1 MAYVGVS
8 PVGTFGTGQKD
19 RFSGNNSTTAFT
31 MSRSVG
37 DTTDIDVFVDNV
49 RQEPTEAY
57 TVSGTTLSFT
67 GTPATG
73 SNNIYVVHKA
83 ASVNVNPVSGRDT
96 DEIGNL
102 QITSSLSGEDISGTL
117 NRPIGLNGTDGSS
130 TNAGDRIVLDGTD
143 SGSTNENDSLL
154 YEEATDDVGLT
165 TGTAVD
171 TFTFDND
178 TVVKGSTK
186 IDGASRASA
195 TGAIKQDSNGQDLDG
210 GIILL
215 DGTDSSSS
223 NANESLLY
231 EEGTDDGAMALS
243 GVTRL
248 SNLESV
254 ERGVSAKTEIVN
266 GGSSKIL
273 DFDTNHNFIINLNA
287 NITLGQPVT
296 GQVGQ
301 TGFIVFKQDATGSR
315 TLTLN
320 SAFKNPGGTAPTLS
334 TAAGSVDTLGYM
346 IVAPNEILLSTAQLA
361 FA

>member
-1 MAYVGVS
+1 MPYVGVAA
-8 PVGTFGTGQKD
+8 VGSFGTGAKD

-31 MSRSVG
+31 LSRSVG
-37 DTTDIDVFVDNV
+37 NVNDIAVFVDKV

-83 ASVNVNPVSGRDT
+83 NSLSVTPPSGRD
-96 DEIGNL
+96 DDIANL
-102 QITSSLSGEDISGTL
+102 QVTTSLSGENISGTL
-117 NRPIGLNGTDGSS
+117 NTPFGLNATDGSATDAGDRIILNGTD
-130 TNAGDRIVLDGTD
+130 N
-143 SGSTNENDSLL
+143 GSTNENDSLL
-154 YEEATDDVGLT
+154 YEEATDDPQLIY
-165 TGTAVD
+165 GTAVD
-171 TFTFDND
+171 TFTFDGN
-178 TVVKGSTK
+178 TK
-186 IDGASRASA
+186 VEGTMRASS
-195 TGAIKQDSNGQDLDG
+195 TGAFEQNSNGQDSEG

-215 DGTDSSSS
+215 DASASGVDAGS
-223 NANESLLY
+223 ALVF
-231 EEGTDDGAMALS
+231 EEGTDDGATALLN
-243 GVTRL
+243 VTRL

>member
-1 MAYVGVS
+1 MPYVGA
-8 PVGTFGTGQKD
+8 PVLGTFGTGTKD
-19 RFSGNNSTTAFT
+19 RFSGNNSSTSFT

-37 DTTDIDVFVDNV
+37 NANDIDVFVENV
-49 RQEPTEAY
+49 RQEPSIAY

-83 ASVNVNPVSGRDT
+83 ASVNVVPPSGRST
-96 DEIGNL
+96 DNVADL
-102 QITSSLSGEDISGTL
+102 QVTSSLSGEDISGTL
-117 NRPIGLNGTDGSS
+117 NRPIGLNATDGSA
-130 TNAGDRIVLDGTD
+130 TDAGDRIILNGTD
-143 SGSTNENDSLL
+143 NGSSNADDSLL
-154 YEEATDDVGLT
+154 YEEATDDVGLV

-171 TFTFDND
+171 TFTFDGNAKVEG
-178 TVVKGSTK
+178 TM
-186 IDGASRASA
+186 RASA
-195 TGAIKQDSNGQDLDG
+195 TGAIKVEGNTDDGILILDASASG
-210 GIILL
+210 VDVGSAIVF
-215 DGTDSSSS
+215 
-223 NANESLLY
+223 

-254 ERGVSAKTEIVN
+254 ERGVTAKTEISD

-273 DFDTNHNFIINLNA
+273 DFDTNQNFIINMNA
-287 NITLGQPVT
+287 NLTLGQPVT

-320 SAFKNPGGTAPTLS
+320 SAFKNPAGTAPTLTT
-334 TAAGSVDTLGYM
+334 TANGIDVVGY
-346 IVAPNEILLSTAQLA
+346 IISSPNEILLSTAQLA

>member
-31 MSRSVG
+31 LSRSVG
-37 DTTDIDVFVDNV
+37 NVNDIAVFVDNV

-83 ASVNVNPVSGRDT
+83 NSLSVTPPSGRD
-96 DEIGNL
+96 DDIANL
-102 QITSSLSGEDISGTL
+102 QVTTSLSGENISGTL
-117 NRPIGLNGTDGSS
+117 NTPFGLNATDGSATDAGDRIILNGTD
-130 TNAGDRIVLDGTD
+130 N
-143 SGSTNENDSLL
+143 GSTNENDSLL
-154 YEEATDDVGLT
+154 YEEATDDPQLID
-165 TGTAVD
+165 GTAVD
-171 TFTFDND
+171 TFTFDGN
-178 TVVKGSTK
+178 TK
-186 IDGASRASA
+186 VEGTMRASS
-195 TGAIKQDSNGQDLDG
+195 TGAFEQNSNGQDSEG

-215 DGTDSSSS
+215 DASASGVDAGS
-223 NANESLLY
+223 ALVF
-231 EEGTDDGAMALS
+231 EEGTDDGSTALLN
-243 GVTRL
+243 VTRL

-254 ERGVSAKTEIVN
+254 ERGVTAKTEISDS
-266 GGSSKIL
+266 GRSKIL
-273 DFDTNHNFIINLNA
+273 DFNTNHNFIINMNGNL
-287 NITLGQPVT
+287 TLGQPVT

-320 SAFKNPGGTAPTLS
+320 GAFKNPGGTAPTLS
-334 TAAGSVDTLGYM
+334 TAANSVDTLGYM
-346 IVAPNEILLSTAQLA
+346 IIAPNEILLSTAQLA

>member
-1 MAYVGVS
+1 MPYVGVAA
-8 PVGTFGTGQKD
+8 VGSFGTGAKD

-31 MSRSVG
+31 LSRSVG
-37 DTTDIDVFVDNV
+37 NVNDIAVFVDNV

-83 ASVNVNPVSGRDT
+83 NSLSVTPPSGRD
-96 DEIGNL
+96 DDIANL
-102 QITSSLSGEDISGTL
+102 QVTTSLSGENISGTL
-117 NRPIGLNGTDGSS
+117 NTPFGLNATDGSATDAGDRIILNGTD
-130 TNAGDRIVLDGTD
+130 N
-143 SGSTNENDSLL
+143 GSTNENDSLL
-154 YEEATDDVGLT
+154 YEEATDDPQLID
-165 TGTAVD
+165 GTAVD
-171 TFTFDND
+171 TFTFDGN
-178 TVVKGSTK
+178 TK
-186 IDGASRASA
+186 VEGTMRASS
-195 TGAIKQDSNGQDLDG
+195 TGAFEQNSNGQDTEG

-215 DGTDSSSS
+215 DASASGVDAGS
-223 NANESLLY
+223 ALVF
-231 EEGTDDGAMALS
+231 EEGTDDGSAALLN
-243 GVTRL
+243 VTRL
-248 SNLESV
+248 SNLDSV

-346 IVAPNEILLSTAQLA
+346 IIAPNEILLSTAQLA

>member
-1 MAYVGVS
+1 MPYVGA
-8 PVGTFGTGQKD
+8 PVLGTFGTGTKD
-19 RFSGNNSTTAFT
+19 RFSGNNSSTSFT

-37 DTTDIDVFVDNV
+37 NANDIDVFVENV
-49 RQEPTEAY
+49 RQEPSIAY

-83 ASVNVNPVSGRDT
+83 ASVNVVPPSGRST
-96 DEIGNL
+96 DNVADL
-102 QITSSLSGEDISGTL
+102 QVTSSLSGEDISGTL
-117 NRPIGLNGTDGSS
+117 NRPIGLNATDGSA
-130 TNAGDRIVLDGTD
+130 TDAGDRIILNGTD
-143 SGSTNENDSLL
+143 NGSSNADDSLL
-154 YEEATDDVGLT
+154 YEEATDDVGLV

-171 TFTFDND
+171 TFTFDGNAKVEG
-178 TVVKGSTK
+178 TM
-186 IDGASRASA
+186 RASA
-195 TGAIKQDSNGQDLDG
+195 TGAIKVEGNTDDGILILDASASG
-210 GIILL
+210 VDVGSAIVF
-215 DGTDSSSS
+215 
-223 NANESLLY
+223 

-254 ERGVSAKTEIVN
+254 ERGITAKTEISD

-273 DFDTNHNFIINLNA
+273 DFNANQNFIINMNA
-287 NITLGQPVT
+287 SLTLGQPVT

-301 TGFIVFKQDATGSR
+301 TGFIVFKQDASGSR

-320 SAFKNPGGTAPTLS
+320 SAFKNPGGTAPTLTT
-334 TAAGSVDTLGYM
+334 TANGIDVVGY
-346 IVAPNEILLSTAQLA
+346 IISSPNEILLSTAQLA

>member
-1 MAYVGVS
+1 MPYLGTAAQ
-8 PVGTFGTGQKD
+8 GTFGTGTKD
-19 RFSGNNSTTAFT
+19 RFSGDNSNTSFT

-37 DTTDIDVFVDNV
+37 NANDIDVFVENV
-49 RQEPTEAY
+49 RQEPSIAY

-83 ASVNVNPVSGRDT
+83 ASVNVVPPSGRST
-96 DEIGNL
+96 DNVADL
-102 QITSSLSGEDISGTL
+102 QVTSSLSGEDISGTL
-117 NRPIGLNGTDGSS
+117 NRPIGLNATDGSA
-130 TNAGDRIVLDGTD
+130 TDAGDRIILNGTD
-143 SGSTNENDSLL
+143 NGSSNENDSLL
-154 YEEATDDVGLT
+154 YEEATDDVGLV

-171 TFTFDND
+171 TFTFDGNAKVEG
-178 TVVKGSTK
+178 TM
-186 IDGASRASA
+186 RASA
-195 TGAIKQDSNGQDLDG
+195 TGAITVEGNTDDGILILDASASG
-210 GIILL
+210 VDVGSAIVF
-215 DGTDSSSS
+215 
-223 NANESLLY
+223 

-254 ERGVSAKTEIVN
+254 ERGVTAKTEISDS
-266 GGSSKIL
+266 GTSKIL
-273 DFDTNHNFIINLNA
+273 DFDTNHNFIINMNGNL
-287 NITLGQPVT
+287 TLGQPVT

-334 TAAGSVDTLGYM
+334 TAANSVDTLGYM
-346 IVAPNEILLSTAQLA
+346 IIAPNEILLSTAQLA

>member
-1 MAYVGVS
+1 MPYLGTAAQ
-8 PVGTFGTGQKD
+8 GTFGTGTKD
-19 RFSGNNSTTAFT
+19 RFSGDNSNTSFT

-37 DTTDIDVFVDNV
+37 NANDIDVFVENV
-49 RQEPTEAY
+49 RQEPSIAY

-83 ASVNVNPVSGRDT
+83 ASVNVVPPSGRST
-96 DEIGNL
+96 DNVADL
-102 QITSSLSGEDISGTL
+102 QVTSTLSGELISGTL
-117 NRPIGLNGTDGSS
+117 NRPVGINATDGSATDAGDRIILNGTDNGSS
-130 TNAGDRIVLDGTD
+130 NAD
-143 SGSTNENDSLL
+143 DSLL
-154 YEEATDDVGLT
+154 YEEATDDVGLV

-171 TFTFDND
+171 TFTFDGNAKVEG
-178 TVVKGSTK
+178 TM
-186 IDGASRASA
+186 RASA
-195 TGAIKQDSNGQDLDG
+195 TGAIKVEGNTDDG
-210 GIILL
+210 ILIL
-215 DGTDSSSS
+215 NQSASGVDVGS
-223 NANESLLY
+223 AIVF
-231 EEGTDDGAMALS
+231 EEGTDDGSMALS

-254 ERGVSAKTEIVN
+254 ERGVTAKTEISD

-273 DFDTNHNFIINLNA
+273 DFDTNQNFIINMNA
-287 NITLGQPVT
+287 SLTLGQPVT

-301 TGFIVFKQDATGSR
+301 TGFIVFKQDASGSR

-334 TAAGSVDTLGYM
+334 TAANSVDTVGYM
-346 IVAPNEILLSTAQLA
+346 IIAPNEILLSTALLA

>member
-1 MAYVGVS
+1 MAYIGTS
-8 PVGTFGTGQKD
+8 PVGTFGTGAKD

-31 MSRSVG
+31 LSRSVG
-37 DTTDIDVFVDNV
+37 NVNDIAVFVDNV

-83 ASVNVNPVSGRDT
+83 NSLSVTPPSGRD
-96 DEIGNL
+96 DDIANL
-102 QITSSLSGEDISGTL
+102 QVTTSLSGENISGTL
-117 NRPIGLNGTDGSS
+117 NTPFGLNATDGSATDAGDRIILNGTD
-130 TNAGDRIVLDGTD
+130 N
-143 SGSTNENDSLL
+143 GSTNENDSLL
-154 YEEATDDVGLT
+154 YEEATDDPQLID
-165 TGTAVD
+165 GTAVD
-171 TFTFDND
+171 TFTFDGN
-178 TVVKGSTK
+178 TK
-186 IDGASRASA
+186 VEGTMRASS
-195 TGAIKQDSNGQDLDG
+195 TGAFEQNSNGQDSEG

-215 DGTDSSSS
+215 DASASGVDAGS
-223 NANESLLY
+223 ALVF
-231 EEGTDDGAMALS
+231 EEGTDDGSTALLN
-243 GVTRL
+243 VTRL

-254 ERGVSAKTEIVN
+254 ERGVAAKTEISD

-273 DFDTNHNFIINLNA
+273 DFNTNHNFIINLNA

-334 TAAGSVDTLGYM
+334 TAANSVDTLGYM
-346 IVAPNEILLSTAQLA
+346 IIAPNEILLSTAQLA

>member
-1 MAYVGVS
+1 MPYLGTAAQ
-8 PVGTFGTGQKD
+8 GTFGTGTKD
-19 RFSGNNSTTAFT
+19 RFSGNNSSTSFT

-37 DTTDIDVFVDNV
+37 NANDIDVFVENV
-49 RQEPTEAY
+49 RQEPSIAY

-83 ASVNVNPVSGRDT
+83 ASVNVVPPSGRST
-96 DEIGNL
+96 DNVADL
-102 QITSSLSGEDISGTL
+102 QVTSSLSGENISGTL
-117 NRPIGLNGTDGSS
+117 NRPIGLNATDGSA
-130 TNAGDRIVLDGTD
+130 TDAGDRIILNGTD
-143 SGSTNENDSLL
+143 NGSSNADDSLL
-154 YEEATDDVGLT
+154 YEEATDDVGLV

-171 TFTFDND
+171 TFTFDGNAKVEG
-178 TVVKGSTK
+178 TM
-186 IDGASRASA
+186 RASA
-195 TGAIKQDSNGQDLDG
+195 TGAIKVEGNTDDGILILDASASG
-210 GIILL
+210 VDVGSAIVF
-215 DGTDSSSS
+215 
-223 NANESLLY
+223 

-254 ERGVSAKTEIVN
+254 ERGVTAKTEISD

-273 DFDTNHNFIINLNA
+273 DFNANQNFIINMNA
-287 NITLGQPVT
+287 SLTLGQPVT

-301 TGFIVFKQDATGSR
+301 TGFIVFKQDASGSR

-320 SAFKNPGGTAPTLS
+320 SAFKNPGGTAPTLTT
-334 TAAGSVDTLGYM
+334 TANGIDVIGY
-346 IVAPNEILLSTAQLA
+346 IISSPNEILLSTAQLA

>member
-1 MAYVGVS
+1 MPYVGA
-8 PVGTFGTGQKD
+8 PVLGTFGTGTKD
-19 RFSGNNSTTAFT
+19 RFSGNNSSTSFT

-37 DTTDIDVFVDNV
+37 NANDIDVFVENV
-49 RQEPTEAY
+49 RQEPSIAY

-83 ASVNVNPVSGRDT
+83 ASVNVVPPSGRST
-96 DEIGNL
+96 DNVADL
-102 QITSSLSGEDISGTL
+102 QVTSSLSGEDISGTL
-117 NRPIGLNGTDGSS
+117 NRPIGLNATDGSA
-130 TNAGDRIVLDGTD
+130 TDAGDRIILNGTD
-143 SGSTNENDSLL
+143 NGSSNADDSLL
-154 YEEATDDVGLT
+154 YEEATDDVGLV

-171 TFTFDND
+171 TFTFDGN
-178 TVVKGSTK
+178 TK
-186 IDGASRASA
+186 VEGTMRASA
-195 TGAIKQDSNGQDLDG
+195 TGAIKVEGNTDDGILILDASASG
-210 GIILL
+210 VDVGSAIVF
-215 DGTDSSSS
+215 
-223 NANESLLY
+223 

-254 ERGVSAKTEIVN
+254 ERGVTAKTEISD

-273 DFDTNHNFIINLNA
+273 DFNANQNFIINMNA
-287 NITLGQPVT
+287 SLTLGQPVT

-301 TGFIVFKQDATGSR
+301 TGFIVFKQDASGSR

-320 SAFKNPGGTAPTLS
+320 SAFKNPGGTAPTLTT
-334 TAAGSVDTLGYM
+334 TANGIDVIGY
-346 IVAPNEILLSTAQLA
+346 IISSPNEILLSTAQLA

>member
-1 MAYVGVS
+1 MPYIGTSAQ
-8 PVGTFGTGQKD
+8 GTFGTGTKD
-19 RFSGNNSTTAFT
+19 RFSGNNSSTSFT

-37 DTTDIDVFVDNV
+37 NANDIDVFVENV
-49 RQEPTEAY
+49 RQEPSIAY

-83 ASVNVNPVSGRDT
+83 ASVNVVPPSGRST
-96 DEIGNL
+96 DNVADL
-102 QITSSLSGEDISGTL
+102 QVTSSLSGEDISGTL
-117 NRPIGLNGTDGSS
+117 NRPIGLNATDGSA
-130 TNAGDRIVLDGTD
+130 TDAGDRIILNGTD
-143 SGSTNENDSLL
+143 NGSSNADDSLL
-154 YEEATDDVGLT
+154 YEEATDDVGLV

-171 TFTFDND
+171 TFTFDGN
-178 TVVKGSTK
+178 TK
-186 IDGASRASA
+186 VEGTMRASS
-195 TGAIKQDSNGQDLDG
+195 TGAIKVEGNTDDGILILDASASG
-210 GIILL
+210 VDVGSAIVF
-215 DGTDSSSS
+215 
-223 NANESLLY
+223 

-254 ERGVSAKTEIVN
+254 ERGVTAKTEISD

-273 DFDTNHNFIINLNA
+273 DFNANQNFIINMNA
-287 NITLGQPVT
+287 SLTLGQPVT

-301 TGFIVFKQDATGSR
+301 TGFIVFKQDASGSR

-320 SAFKNPGGTAPTLS
+320 SAFKNPGGTAPTLTT
-334 TAAGSVDTLGYM
+334 TANGIDVIGY
-346 IVAPNEILLSTAQLA
+346 IISSPNEILLSTAQLA

>member
-1 MAYVGVS
+1 MPYVGA
-8 PVGTFGTGQKD
+8 PVLGTFGTGTKD
-19 RFSGNNSTTAFT
+19 RFSGNNSSTAFT

-37 DTTDIDVFVDNV
+37 NANDIDVFVENV
-49 RQEPTEAY
+49 RQEPSIAY
-57 TVSGTTLSFT
+57 TVSGSTLSFT

-83 ASVNVNPVSGRDT
+83 ASVNVVPPSGRST
-96 DEIGNL
+96 DNVADL
-102 QITSSLSGEDISGTL
+102 QVTSSLSGEDISGTL
-117 NRPIGLNGTDGSS
+117 NRPIGLNATDGSA
-130 TNAGDRIVLDGTD
+130 TDAGDRIILNGTD
-143 SGSTNENDSLL
+143 NGSSNADDSLL
-154 YEEATDDVGLT
+154 YEEATDDVGLV

-171 TFTFDND
+171 TFTFDGNAKVEG
-178 TVVKGSTK
+178 TM
-186 IDGASRASA
+186 RASA
-195 TGAIKQDSNGQDLDG
+195 TGAIKVEGNTDDGILILDASASG
-210 GIILL
+210 VDVGSAIVF
-215 DGTDSSSS
+215 
-223 NANESLLY
+223 

-254 ERGVSAKTEIVN
+254 ERGVTAKTEISD

-273 DFDTNHNFIINLNA
+273 DFDTNQNFIINMNA
-287 NITLGQPVT
+287 SLTLGQPVT

-320 SAFKNPGGTAPTLS
+320 SAFKNPAGTAPTLTT
-334 TAAGSVDTLGYM
+334 TANGIDVVGY
-346 IVAPNEILLSTAQLA
+346 IISAPNEILLSTAQLA

>member
-1 MAYVGVS
+1 MPYVGA
-8 PVGTFGTGQKD
+8 PVLGTFGTGTKD
-19 RFSGNNSTTAFT
+19 RFSGNNSSTSFT

-37 DTTDIDVFVDNV
+37 NANDIDVFVENV
-49 RQEPTEAY
+49 RQEPSIAY

-83 ASVNVNPVSGRDT
+83 ASVNVVPPSGRST
-96 DEIGNL
+96 DNVADL
-102 QITSSLSGEDISGTL
+102 QVTSSLSGEDISGTL
-117 NRPIGLNGTDGSS
+117 NRPIGLNATDGSA
-130 TNAGDRIVLDGTD
+130 TDAGDRIILNGTD
-143 SGSTNENDSLL
+143 NGSSNADDSLL
-154 YEEATDDVGLT
+154 YEEATDDVGLV

-171 TFTFDND
+171 TFTFDGNAKVEG
-178 TVVKGSTK
+178 TM
-186 IDGASRASA
+186 RASA
-195 TGAIKQDSNGQDLDG
+195 TGAIKVEGNTDDGILILDASASG
-210 GIILL
+210 VDVGSAIVF
-215 DGTDSSSS
+215 
-223 NANESLLY
+223 

-254 ERGVSAKTEIVN
+254 ERGVTAKTEISD

-273 DFDTNHNFIINLNA
+273 DFNTNQNFIINMNA
-287 NITLGQPVT
+287 NLTLGQPVT

-320 SAFKNPGGTAPTLS
+320 SAFKNPAGTAPTLTT
-334 TAAGSVDTLGYM
+334 TANGIDVVGY
-346 IVAPNEILLSTAQLA
+346 IISSPNEILLSTAQLA

>member
-1 MAYVGVS
+1 MPYVGA
-8 PVGTFGTGQKD
+8 PVLGTFGTGTKD
-19 RFSGNNSTTAFT
+19 RFSGNNSSTSFT
-31 MSRSVG
+31 MSRSVSNAN
-37 DTTDIDVFVDNV
+37 DIDVFVENV
-49 RQEPTEAY
+49 RQEPSIAY

-83 ASVNVNPVSGRDT
+83 NSVSVTPPSGRST
-96 DEIGNL
+96 DNVADL
-102 QITSSLSGEDISGTL
+102 QVTSTLSGELISGTL
-117 NRPIGLNGTDGSS
+117 NRPVGINATDGSATDAGDRIILNGTDNGSS
-130 TNAGDRIVLDGTD
+130 NAD
-143 SGSTNENDSLL
+143 DSLL
-154 YEEATDDVGLT
+154 YEEATDDVGLV

-171 TFTFDND
+171 TFTFDGNAKVEG
-178 TVVKGSTK
+178 TM
-186 IDGASRASA
+186 RASS
-195 TGAIKQDSNGQDLDG
+195 TGAIKVEGNTDDGILILDASASG
-210 GIILL
+210 VDVGSAIVF
-215 DGTDSSSS
+215 
-223 NANESLLY
+223 

-254 ERGVSAKTEIVN
+254 ERGVTAKTEISD

-273 DFDTNHNFIINLNA
+273 DFNANQNFIINMNA
-287 NITLGQPVT
+287 SLTLGQPVT

-320 SAFKNPGGTAPTLS
+320 SAFKNPAGTAPTLTT
-334 TAAGSVDTLGYM
+334 TANGIDVVGY
-346 IVAPNEILLSTAQLA
+346 IISSPNEILLSTAQLA

>member
-1 MAYVGVS
+1 MAYLGTAAQ
-8 PVGTFGTGQKD
+8 GTFGTGTKD
-19 RFSGNNSTTAFT
+19 RFSGNNSSTSFT
-31 MSRSVG
+31 MSRSVSNAN
-37 DTTDIDVFVDNV
+37 DIDVFVENV
-49 RQEPTEAY
+49 RQEPSIAY

-83 ASVNVNPVSGRDT
+83 NSVSVTPPSGRSNDNVA
-96 DEIGNL
+96 DL
-102 QITSSLSGEDISGTL
+102 QVTSSLSGEDISGTL
-117 NRPIGLNGTDGSS
+117 NRPIGLNATDGSA
-130 TNAGDRIVLDGTD
+130 TDAGDRIILNGTD
-143 SGSTNENDSLL
+143 NGSSNADDSLL
-154 YEEATDDVGLT
+154 YEEATDDVGLV

-171 TFTFDND
+171 TFTFDGNAKVEG
-178 TVVKGSTK
+178 TM
-186 IDGASRASA
+186 RASS
-195 TGAIKQDSNGQDLDG
+195 TGAIKVEGNTDDGILILDASASG
-210 GIILL
+210 VDVGSAIVF
-215 DGTDSSSS
+215 
-223 NANESLLY
+223 

-254 ERGVSAKTEIVN
+254 ERGVTAKTEISD

-273 DFDTNHNFIINLNA
+273 DFDTNQNFIINMNA
-287 NITLGQPVT
+287 NLTLGQPVT

-320 SAFKNPGGTAPTLS
+320 SAFKNPAGTAPTLTT
-334 TAAGSVDTLGYM
+334 TANGIDVVGY
-346 IVAPNEILLSTAQLA
+346 IISAPNEILLSTAQLA

>member
-1 MAYVGVS
+1 
-8 PVGTFGTGQKD
+8 
-19 RFSGNNSTTAFT
+19 

-37 DTTDIDVFVDNV
+37 NANDIDVFVENV
-49 RQEPTEAY
+49 RQEPSIAY

-83 ASVNVNPVSGRDT
+83 ASVNVVPPSGRST
-96 DEIGNL
+96 DNVADL
-102 QITSSLSGEDISGTL
+102 QVTSSLSGENISGTL
-117 NRPIGLNGTDGSS
+117 NRPIGLNATDGSA
-130 TNAGDRIVLDGTD
+130 TDAGDRIILNGTD
-143 SGSTNENDSLL
+143 NGSSNADDSLL
-154 YEEATDDVGLT
+154 YEEATDDVGLV

-171 TFTFDND
+171 TFTFDGNAKVEG
-178 TVVKGSTK
+178 TM
-186 IDGASRASA
+186 RASS
-195 TGAIKQDSNGQDLDG
+195 TGAITVEGNTDDGILILDASASG
-210 GIILL
+210 VDVGSAIVF
-215 DGTDSSSS
+215 
-223 NANESLLY
+223 

-254 ERGVSAKTEIVN
+254 ERGVTAKTEISD

-273 DFDTNHNFIINLNA
+273 DFNANQNFIINMNA
-287 NITLGQPVT
+287 SLTLGQPVT

-301 TGFIVFKQDATGSR
+301 TGFIVFKQDASGSR

-320 SAFKNPGGTAPTLS
+320 SAFKNPGGTAPTLTT
-334 TAAGSVDTLGYM
+334 TANGIDVIGY
-346 IVAPNEILLSTAQLA
+346 IISSPNEILLSTAQLA

>member
-1 MAYVGVS
+1 MPYVGA
-8 PVGTFGTGQKD
+8 PVLGTFGTGTKD
-19 RFSGNNSTTAFT
+19 RFSGNNSSTSFT

-37 DTTDIDVFVDNV
+37 NANDIDVFVENV
-49 RQEPTEAY
+49 RQEPSIAY

-83 ASVNVNPVSGRDT
+83 ASVNVVPPSGRST
-96 DEIGNL
+96 DNVADL
-102 QITSSLSGEDISGTL
+102 QVTSSLSGEDISGTL
-117 NRPIGLNGTDGSS
+117 NRPIGLNATDGSA
-130 TNAGDRIVLDGTD
+130 TDAGDRIILNGTD
-143 SGSTNENDSLL
+143 NGSSNADDSLL
-154 YEEATDDVGLT
+154 YEEATDDVGLV

-171 TFTFDND
+171 TFTFDGNAKVEG
-178 TVVKGSTK
+178 TM
-186 IDGASRASA
+186 RASS
-195 TGAIKQDSNGQDLDG
+195 TGAITVEGNTDDGILILDASASG
-210 GIILL
+210 VDVGSAIVF
-215 DGTDSSSS
+215 
-223 NANESLLY
+223 

-254 ERGVSAKTEIVN
+254 ERGVTAKTEISD

-273 DFDTNHNFIINLNA
+273 DFNANQNFIINMNA
-287 NITLGQPVT
+287 SLTLGQPVT

-301 TGFIVFKQDATGSR
+301 TGFIVFKQDASGSR

-320 SAFKNPGGTAPTLS
+320 SAFKNPGGTAPTLTT
-334 TAAGSVDTLGYM
+334 TANGIDVIGY
-346 IVAPNEILLSTAQLA
+346 IISSPNEILLSTAQLA

>member
-1 MAYVGVS
+1 MPYI
-8 PVGTFGTGQKD
+8 GTAAQGSFGTGTKD
-19 RFSGNNSTTAFT
+19 RFSGNNSSTAFT

-37 DTTDIDVFVDNV
+37 NANDIDVFVENV
-49 RQEPTEAY
+49 RQEPSIAY
-57 TVSGTTLSFT
+57 TVSGSTLSFT

-83 ASVNVNPVSGRDT
+83 ASVNVVPPSGRST
-96 DEIGNL
+96 DNVADL
-102 QITSSLSGEDISGTL
+102 QVTSSLSGEDISGTL
-117 NRPIGLNGTDGSS
+117 NRPIGLNATDGSA
-130 TNAGDRIVLDGTD
+130 TDAGDRIILNGTD
-143 SGSTNENDSLL
+143 NGSSNADDSLL
-154 YEEATDDVGLT
+154 YEEATDDVGLV

-171 TFTFDND
+171 TFTFDGNAKVEG
-178 TVVKGSTK
+178 TM
-186 IDGASRASA
+186 RASA
-195 TGAIKQDSNGQDLDG
+195 TGAIKVEGNTDDGILILDASASG
-210 GIILL
+210 VDVGSAIVF
-215 DGTDSSSS
+215 
-223 NANESLLY
+223 

-254 ERGVSAKTEIVN
+254 ERGVTAKTEISD

-273 DFDTNHNFIINLNA
+273 DFDTNQNFIINMNA
-287 NITLGQPVT
+287 NLTLGQPVT

-320 SAFKNPGGTAPTLS
+320 SAFKNPAGTAPTLTT
-334 TAAGSVDTLGYM
+334 TANGIDVVGY
-346 IVAPNEILLSTAQLA
+346 IISSPNEILLSTAQLA

>member
-1 MAYVGVS
+1 MPYVGA
-8 PVGTFGTGQKD
+8 PVLGTFGTGTKD
-19 RFSGNNSTTAFT
+19 RFSGNNSSTAFT

-37 DTTDIDVFVDNV
+37 NANDIDVFVENV
-49 RQEPTEAY
+49 RQEPSIAY

-83 ASVNVNPVSGRDT
+83 ASVNVVPPSGRST
-96 DEIGNL
+96 DNVADL
-102 QITSSLSGEDISGTL
+102 QVTSSLSGEDISGTL
-117 NRPIGLNGTDGSS
+117 NRPIGLNATDGSA
-130 TNAGDRIVLDGTD
+130 TDAGDRIILNGTD
-143 SGSTNENDSLL
+143 NGSSNADDSLL
-154 YEEATDDVGLT
+154 YEEATDDVGLV

-171 TFTFDND
+171 TFIFDGN
-178 TVVKGSTK
+178 TK
-186 IDGASRASA
+186 VEGTMRASA
-195 TGAIKQDSNGQDLDG
+195 TGAIKVEGNTDDGILILDASASG
-210 GIILL
+210 VDVGSAIVF
-215 DGTDSSSS
+215 
-223 NANESLLY
+223 

-254 ERGVSAKTEIVN
+254 ERGVTAKTEISD

-273 DFDTNHNFIINLNA
+273 DFNANQNFIINMNA
-287 NITLGQPVT
+287 SLTLGQPVT

-301 TGFIVFKQDATGSR
+301 TGFIVFKQDASGSR

-334 TAAGSVDTLGYM
+334 TAANSVDTVGYM
-346 IVAPNEILLSTAQLA
+346 IIAPNEILLSTALLA

>member
-1 MAYVGVS
+1 MPYVGA
-8 PVGTFGTGQKD
+8 PVLGTFGTGTKD
-19 RFSGNNSTTAFT
+19 RFSGNNSSTSFT

-37 DTTDIDVFVDNV
+37 NANDIDVFVENV
-49 RQEPTEAY
+49 RQEPSIAY

-83 ASVNVNPVSGRDT
+83 ASVNVVPPSGRST
-96 DEIGNL
+96 DNVADL
-102 QITSSLSGEDISGTL
+102 QVTSSLSGEDISGTL
-117 NRPIGLNGTDGSS
+117 NRPIGLNATDGSA
-130 TNAGDRIVLDGTD
+130 TDAGDRIILNGTD
-143 SGSTNENDSLL
+143 NGSSNADDSLL
-154 YEEATDDVGLT
+154 YEEATDDVGLV

-171 TFTFDND
+171 TFTFDGNAKVEG
-178 TVVKGSTK
+178 TM
-186 IDGASRASA
+186 RASA
-195 TGAIKQDSNGQDLDG
+195 TGAIKVEGNTDDGILILDASASG
-210 GIILL
+210 VDVGSAIVF
-215 DGTDSSSS
+215 
-223 NANESLLY
+223 

-248 SNLESV
+248 LNLESV
-254 ERGVSAKTEIVN
+254 ERGVSAKTEISD

-273 DFDTNHNFIINLNA
+273 DFDTNQNFIINMNA
-287 NITLGQPVT
+287 NLTLGQPVT

-320 SAFKNPGGTAPTLS
+320 SAFKNPAGTAPTLTT
-334 TAAGSVDTLGYM
+334 TANGIDVIGY
-346 IVAPNEILLSTAQLA
+346 IISSPNEILLSTAQLA

>member
-1 MAYVGVS
+1 MPYVGA
-8 PVGTFGTGQKD
+8 PVLGTFGTGTKD
-19 RFSGNNSTTAFT
+19 RFSGNNSSTSFT
-31 MSRSVG
+31 MSRSVSNAN
-37 DTTDIDVFVDNV
+37 DIDVFVENV
-49 RQEPTEAY
+49 RQEPSIAY

-83 ASVNVNPVSGRDT
+83 ASVNVVPPSGRST
-96 DEIGNL
+96 DNVADL
-102 QITSSLSGEDISGTL
+102 QVTSSLSGEDISGTL
-117 NRPIGLNGTDGSS
+117 NRPIGLNATDGSA
-130 TNAGDRIVLDGTD
+130 TDAGDRIILNGTD
-143 SGSTNENDSLL
+143 NGSSNADDSLL
-154 YEEATDDVGLT
+154 YEEATDDVGLV

-171 TFTFDND
+171 TFTFDGNAKVEG
-178 TVVKGSTK
+178 TM
-186 IDGASRASA
+186 RASA
-195 TGAIKQDSNGQDLDG
+195 TGAIKVEGNTDDGILILDASASG
-210 GIILL
+210 VDVGSAIVF
-215 DGTDSSSS
+215 
-223 NANESLLY
+223 

-254 ERGVSAKTEIVN
+254 ERGVTAKTEISD

-273 DFDTNHNFIINLNA
+273 DFDTNQNFIINMNA
-287 NITLGQPVT
+287 NLTLGQPVT

-320 SAFKNPGGTAPTLS
+320 SAFKNPAGTAPTLTT
-334 TAAGSVDTLGYM
+334 TANGIDVVGY
-346 IVAPNEILLSTAQLA
+346 IISSPNEILLSTAQLA

>member
-1 MAYVGVS
+1 MPYLGTAAQ
-8 PVGTFGTGQKD
+8 GTFGTGTKD
-19 RFSGNNSTTAFT
+19 RFSGDNSNTSFT

-37 DTTDIDVFVDNV
+37 NANDIDVFVENV
-49 RQEPTEAY
+49 RQEPSIAY

-83 ASVNVNPVSGRDT
+83 ASVNVVPPSGRST
-96 DEIGNL
+96 DNVADL
-102 QITSSLSGEDISGTL
+102 QVTSSLSGENISGTL
-117 NRPIGLNGTDGSS
+117 NRPIGLNATDGSA
-130 TNAGDRIVLDGTD
+130 TDAGDRIILNGTD
-143 SGSTNENDSLL
+143 NGSSNADDSLL
-154 YEEATDDVGLT
+154 YEEATDDVGLV

-171 TFTFDND
+171 TFTFDGNAKVEG
-178 TVVKGSTK
+178 TM
-186 IDGASRASA
+186 RASA
-195 TGAIKQDSNGQDLDG
+195 TGAITVEGNTDDGILILDASASG
-210 GIILL
+210 VDVGSAIVF
-215 DGTDSSSS
+215 
-223 NANESLLY
+223 

-254 ERGVSAKTEIVN
+254 ERGVTAKTEISD

-273 DFDTNHNFIINLNA
+273 DFNANQNFIINMNA
-287 NITLGQPVT
+287 SLTLGQPVT

-301 TGFIVFKQDATGSR
+301 TGFIVFKQDASGSR

-320 SAFKNPGGTAPTLS
+320 SAFKNPGGTAPTLTT
-334 TAAGSVDTLGYM
+334 TANGIDVIGY
-346 IVAPNEILLSTAQLA
+346 IISSPNEILLSTAQLA